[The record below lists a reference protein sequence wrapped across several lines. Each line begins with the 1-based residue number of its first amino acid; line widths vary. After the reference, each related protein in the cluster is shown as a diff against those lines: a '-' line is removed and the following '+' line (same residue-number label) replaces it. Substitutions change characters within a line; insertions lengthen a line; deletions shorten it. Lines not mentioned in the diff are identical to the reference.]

1 MAPSSAHL
9 PGDEGDG
16 RPLAG
21 RTVVVTRPAAQA
33 AALAEP
39 LAALGATVIVA
50 PLIEI
55 VPTPLDDE
63 LRRVISNLAWYDLVT
78 FTSANAVEA
87 FVDRLR
93 EAGGESVR
101 AGGVAPDF
109 AHTKL
114 AAIGSKTCA
123 ALEQRGLECAL
134 VPDAFVAE
142 GLLAALAARG
152 AAVDGSRILIPRA
165 REAREVLPETLRERG
180 ATVHVVTVYETR
192 AVSALPV
199 SADAFTGADFIVFT
213 SSSAV
218 HSLAALLGIGDV
230 LPRLA
235 AVKLCSIGPTTSD
248 TLRGYGLPVAVEAAP
263 HTAEALVA
271 AIVVASG

>member
-1 MAPSSAHL
+1 MTPSSAHL
-9 PGDEGDG
+9 PGDEGAG
-16 RPLAG
+16 QPLAG
-21 RTVVVTRPAAQA
+21 RTIVVTRPAAQA

-55 VPTPLDDE
+55 VLTPLDDE
-63 LRRVISNLAWYDLVT
+63 LRKAISNLAWYDLVI
-78 FTSANAVEA
+78 FTSANAVDA

-93 EAGGESVR
+93 KAGDDSMRE
-101 AGGVAPDF
+101 GGVTAAF

-114 AAIGSKTCA
+114 AAIGPKTCA
-123 ALEQRGLECAL
+123 ALEQRGLECTL
-134 VPDAFVAE
+134 VPDTFVAE

-152 AAVDGSRILIPRA
+152 TPVDGSRILIPRA

-180 ATVHVVTVYETR
+180 ATVHVVTVYETH

-199 SADAFTGADFIVFT
+199 SADALTGADFITFT

-230 LPRLA
+230 VQSLA
-235 AVKLCSIGPTTSD
+235 AVRLCTIGPATSE

-263 HTAEALVA
+263 HTAEALVT
-271 AIVVASG
+271 AIVAATD

>member
-63 LRRVISNLAWYDLVT
+63 LRRVISNLAWYDLVI

-114 AAIGSKTCA
+114 AAIGPKTCA

-142 GLLAALAARG
+142 GCSLRSLRAAPLSTAVASSSRALAKPAKC
-152 AAVDGSRILIPRA
+152 SPR
-165 REAREVLPETLRERG
+165 R
-180 ATVHVVTVYETR
+180 
-192 AVSALPV
+192 
-199 SADAFTGADFIVFT
+199 
-213 SSSAV
+213 
-218 HSLAALLGIGDV
+218 
-230 LPRLA
+230 
-235 AVKLCSIGPTTSD
+235 C
-248 TLRGYGLPVAVEAAP
+248 
-263 HTAEALVA
+263 
-271 AIVVASG
+271 ASGERRSMS